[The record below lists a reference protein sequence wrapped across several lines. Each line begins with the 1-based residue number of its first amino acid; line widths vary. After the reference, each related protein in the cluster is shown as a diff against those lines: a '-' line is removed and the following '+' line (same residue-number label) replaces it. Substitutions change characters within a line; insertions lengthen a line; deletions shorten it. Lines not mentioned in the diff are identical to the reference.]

1 MSSDLELSSVLG
13 KLTVLT
19 DDQVNR
25 LDLGLASSDA
35 PLIDILHIQLI
46 LGIAL
51 HQLPDGLHGIE
62 VLENTIEVAGV
73 SDILE
78 ANGVCNGA
86 PLEIVRVVE
95 KRTRFTVPRNGSQGI
110 SHDPGFRLLC
120 LNIMSKVPFQTKVMI
135 YGALPGPLRSE

>member
-1 MSSDLELSSVLG
+1 MLG

-51 HQLPDGLHGIE
+51 HQLPDRLHGIE

-73 SDILE
+73 SNILE

-86 PLEIVRVVE
+86 PLEIVCVVE
-95 KRTRFTVPRNGSQGI
+95 KRTRFTVPRHGSQGI
-110 SHDPGFRLLC
+110 SHDSWFRLLR
-120 LNIMSKVPFQTKVMI
+120 LNIVLAAPD
-135 YGALPGPLRSE
+135 